1 MDILKKLWPI
11 PFKITEK
18 DVTSFVVQL
27 VIFILVC
34 AVASVLIGIL
44 SLVPIVGI
52 LVGIVGRL
60 VELYGLIGTILCSLV
75 FLGVIK

>member
-34 AVASVLIGIL
+34 AVPGVLIGIL
-44 SLVPIVGI
+44 SLVPIVRI

-60 VELYGLIGTILCSLV
+60 VELYGLIGIILCILV

>member
-1 MDILKKLWPI
+1 MDILMKLWPI

-34 AVASVLIGIL
+34 AVAGVLIGIL

-60 VELYGLIGTILCSLV
+60 VELYGLIGIILCILV